1 MPLLSR
7 CLETETIRFT
17 FRQKNHTRFFQN
29 NTTYLMAN
37 TAPTSLTYALAL
49 GSLILGTVGQ
59 LSGPGFGGYGEAF
72 YGRVGPYDANS
83 TAFLEAM
90 KESNSTAV
98 FKIPGYDVSKPFPGQ
113 PIDGWT
119 LRVVALDLS
128 NPKYGQEIIDGNSRV
143 MVGDALVI
151 KAPDSLLET
160 QPDDTRTVDAH
171 PSWGMCIWDFGQPVE
186 EKEKW
191 NNPENKPLNEDG
203 SCRGFLSDACVAAL
217 EREASKGPVYQIRS
231 STAGAASRYGSV
243 VSCRSLRAPDECG
256 ENGPGNAGRA
266 SVPSY
271 PGVPVPYLNGS
282 VTQSDGWEFAS
293 TTAMVK
299 ANSTED
305 LRLFWDSMVLN
316 YRTIVTAMINATI
329 DPGRPS
335 DEEGQSMA
343 RVHCVAPNGMGTG
356 KSFAFNGTVPPAG
369 AKVSS
374 SGTGKLLGW
383 ATVPWVVSALVLLW
397 VAMVA

>member
-1 MPLLSR
+1 
-7 CLETETIRFT
+7 
-17 FRQKNHTRFFQN
+17 
-29 NTTYLMAN
+29 MAN
-37 TAPTSLTYALAL
+37 ITSTSLTYALAL
-49 GSLILGTVGQ
+49 ASLILGTAGQ
-59 LSGPGFGGYGEAF
+59 LSGSGFGGYGEAF

-90 KESNSTAV
+90 EESNSTAV

-119 LRVVALDLS
+119 LRVTALDLS
-128 NPKYGQEIIDGNSRV
+128 KPKHGQEIINGNSRV

-151 KAPDSLLET
+151 KAPDSLLKT
-160 QPDDTRTVDAH
+160 QADGTKTVDAH
-171 PSWGMCIWDFGQPVE
+171 PSWGMCIWDFDQPV

-191 NNPENKPLNEDG
+191 NNPENKPLSEDG
-203 SCRGFLSDACVAAL
+203 SCKGFLSDACIAAL

-231 STAGAASRYGSV
+231 SVAGASRYGSV
-243 VSCRSLRAPDECG
+243 VACRSLKTPEECG
-256 ENGPGNAGRA
+256 KNGPGNSGT

-305 LRLFWDSMVLN
+305 LHLFWDSMVLN

-329 DPGRPS
+329 DSERPS
-335 DEEGQSMA
+335 DEKGQSMA

-356 KSFAFNGTVPPAG
+356 KSFTFNGTVPAS
-369 AKVSS
+369 AKVS
-374 SGTGKLLGW
+374 GTNKLGW
-383 ATVPWVVSALVLLW
+383 ATVPWVASALLW
-397 VAMVA
+397 LAMAA